1 MIDLLPLGNMKRS
14 LKRVETAQ
22 NGPVA
27 AFFSRLTTQNE
38 AFKNIA
44 VCKVATSE

>member
-1 MIDLLPLGNMKRS
+1 MTTPLGVSERS

-38 AFKNIA
+38 AFETA
-44 VCKVATSE
+44 DSMTVAWGF